1 MVSEDKQQILD
12 IKVKYEDAIYGIIRY
27 KEKIDQ
33 LKASIKDLQQQ
44 EKDKT
49 ITTNEMK
56 VQTEAI
62 NATIKEYQYNVRTL
76 RKEIQNNVRTENEQ
90 EGSLKQLR
98 AQLSNATKAYD
109 EMSRAE
115 RDSSKGQE
123 MQEHI
128 QDLIEELKEAEEA
141 TGRFQRSVGS
151 YYDSMMK
158 AADDL
163 QNTEFSVL
171 MLLMILE
178 SERLWKWESPWK
190 T

>member
-1 MVSEDKQQILD
+1 
-12 IKVKYEDAIYGIIRY
+12 
-27 KEKIDQ
+27 
-33 LKASIKDLQQQ
+33 
-44 EKDKT
+44 
-49 ITTNEMK
+49 
-56 VQTEAI
+56 
-62 NATIKEYQYNVRTL
+62 
-76 RKEIQNNVRTENEQ
+76 
-90 EGSLKQLR
+90 
-98 AQLSNATKAYD
+98 
-109 EMSRAE
+109 MSRAE